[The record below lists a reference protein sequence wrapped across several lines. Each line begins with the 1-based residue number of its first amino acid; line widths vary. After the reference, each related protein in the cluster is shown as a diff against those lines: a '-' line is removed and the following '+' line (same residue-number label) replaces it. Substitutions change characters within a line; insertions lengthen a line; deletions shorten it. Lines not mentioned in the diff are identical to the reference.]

1 MHMNDQDRLEA
12 KIAEADA
19 KLDLLE
25 KEIEEIGMPAATN
38 LRKRLEALRIEEAA
52 LKRNVEESRQRGEPD
67 SIRLAKIETLLQH
80 IEDEEDSMAE
90 DAHFLHQAAP
100 SSMELAVQAGAQVVD
115 LYRKGMKKVIGDR
128 HPLGESVFVNHT
140 HENLTEMHGLKD
152 EAPAPDNPK

>member
-1 MHMNDQDRLEA
+1 MNDQDRIEA
-12 KIAEADA
+12 KIVEADA

-38 LRKRLEALRIEEAA
+38 LRKRLEALRVEEAA
-52 LKRNVEESRQRGEPD
+52 LKRNFEESKLRGEPD
-67 SIRLAKIETLLQH
+67 SVRLAKIEALLQH

-115 LYRKGMKKVIGDR
+115 LYRKGMKKVIGNR
-128 HPLGESVFVNHT
+128 HPLGESVFVNHS
-140 HENLTEMHGLKD
+140 HDNLTEMHGLKD
-152 EAPAPDNPK
+152 DASDSDTPR